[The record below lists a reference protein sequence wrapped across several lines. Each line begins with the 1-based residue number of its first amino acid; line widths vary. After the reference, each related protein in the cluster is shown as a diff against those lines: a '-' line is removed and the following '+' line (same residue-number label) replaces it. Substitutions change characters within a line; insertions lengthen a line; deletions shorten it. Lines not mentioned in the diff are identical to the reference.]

1 MKSEFSEDEVITS
14 ILNHPRN
21 NPALI
26 KNIIEAIN
34 IADPEDLDTLQDYLD
49 QREFKLFGLKAY
61 AMSIDHQEYMAEET
75 AVHFFNK
82 SCNGE

>member
-49 QREFKLFGLKAY
+49 QREFKLFGLKI
-61 AMSIDHQEYMAEET
+61 S
-75 AVHFFNK
+75 V
-82 SCNGE
+82 